1 MKRTTL
7 FMNKILRAT
16 MLVGLFSLTGIAGA
30 RAQLVQVGPGYVKAP
45 FVRVERGPE
54 GTRVRA
60 PFTRVETGRP
70 AYSPAYHRRHA
81 LAPQAGYESNPLGQ
95 ADISSEHPLPG
106 TKLAAV
112 ERQRRKLAILS
123 RRLDRDLMRMTTAA
137 HWQTFLQLPV
147 EVVSPKR
154 AVVVEPGL
162 ETLQR
167 TLARFALVA
176 ENEEY
181 QSVARIGSFRAT
193 YRELKVYLAMVES
206 ADATSETPEPSPPT
220 DPAIKRLPSV
230 LVPIEDPHFEA
241 LPPSGGLFQP

>member
-1 MKRTTL
+1 MKRMTL
-7 FMNKILRAT
+7 GTNKILRAA
-16 MLVGLFSLTGIAGA
+16 MLVSFFYLTGIAGA

-60 PFTRVETGRP
+60 PFTRVETG
-70 AYSPAYHRRHA
+70 SPAYHRRHA
-81 LAPQAGYESNPLGQ
+81 LAPQAGYESNPVRQ
-95 ADISSEHPLPG
+95 AEIGMEQPLPG
-106 TKLAAV
+106 TELTAV

-137 HWQTFLQLPV
+137 HWQAFLQLPA

-154 AVVVEPGL
+154 AVMVQPRL

-167 TLARFALVA
+167 TLAHFALVA

-181 QSVARIGSFRAT
+181 QSVARISSFRAL
-193 YRELKVYLAMVES
+193 YRELKIYLAMVES
-206 ADATSETPEPSPPT
+206 ADATSETPDTSPPT

>member
-7 FMNKILRAT
+7 FMNKILRAA

-45 FVRVERGPE
+45 FVRVERGPA

-60 PFTRVETGRP
+60 PFTRVETG
-70 AYSPAYHRRHA
+70 SPAYHRRHA

-106 TKLAAV
+106 AELAAA

-137 HWQTFLQLPV
+137 HWQAFLQLPA

-154 AVVVEPGL
+154 AVMLEPGL

-193 YRELKVYLAMVES
+193 YRELKIYLAMVES
-206 ADATSETPEPSPPT
+206 SATTSTTSTTPEPSPPT
-220 DPAIKRLPSV
+220 APAIKRLPSV
-230 LVPIEDPHFEA
+230 LVPIEDPHFEE